1 MIYHQKTTQY
11 AISAMSRLAELY
23 EPPSHVV
30 SAREISESRRLPAP
44 VVAKILTDL
53 SRGGLVK
60 GSPGPGGGYRLARP
74 PSEIS
79 LRDVVVLFERENDSI
94 CPFGPNW
101 CGVREPCPL
110 HHSLAAM
117 KQIFDDYLKN
127 TTFAVFQKNVA
138 KGGARVPVRSTQ
150 RRGSSR

>member
-23 EPPSHVV
+23 DSSSRVL

-60 GSPGPGGGYRLARP
+60 GLPGPGGGYRLAKP

-94 CPFGPNW
+94 CPFGPSW
-101 CGVREPCPL
+101 CGAREPCPL
-110 HHSLAAM
+110 HHSMAAM

-127 TTFAVFQKNVA
+127 TTFAVFQKSAVRA
-138 KGGARVPVRSTQ
+138 GAPSRARSSQ
-150 RRGSSR
+150 RRASSR